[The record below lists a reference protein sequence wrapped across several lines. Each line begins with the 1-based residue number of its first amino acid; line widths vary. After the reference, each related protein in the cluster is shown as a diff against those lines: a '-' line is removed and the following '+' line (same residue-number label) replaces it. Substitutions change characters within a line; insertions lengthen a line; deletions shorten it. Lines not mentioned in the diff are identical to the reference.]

1 MISHGRSDATLKPRA
16 PESRQP
22 CPDDPDSAPAA
33 FEPTMLQCEQLNWV
47 QKNLRLRN
55 GASQRGP

>member
-47 QKNLRLRN
+47 QKT
-55 GASQRGP
+55 